1 MTQMSQAV
9 ANLKLNLAETRA
21 RDDQLDAMIR
31 QFETQL
37 ARIPRQTMYGGTPL
51 DLALSAMEEVEER
64 LLHAQT
70 TRPSPPEHQGAS
82 PGGA

>member
-21 RDDQLDAMIR
+21 REDQLDAMIR

-37 ARIPRQTMYGGTPL
+37 ARIPAKL
-51 DLALSAMEEVEER
+51 CMEGR
-64 LLHAQT
+64 LWTWL
-70 TRPSPPEHQGAS
+70 
-82 PGGA
+82 